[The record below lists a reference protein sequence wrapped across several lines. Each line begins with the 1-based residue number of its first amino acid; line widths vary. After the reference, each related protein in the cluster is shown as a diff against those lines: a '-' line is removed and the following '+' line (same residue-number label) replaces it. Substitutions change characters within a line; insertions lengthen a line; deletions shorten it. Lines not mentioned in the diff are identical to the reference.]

1 MIKVQQFFMKYKRYI
16 LLINTVLLL
25 FAEVSKLL
33 LHMDIPYQVL
43 MFIVGTI
50 GVIPIALT
58 AISSLRVRLVSIDVL
73 VSLAV
78 IGAFMTEPLRKK
90 TSISSILVKRFLLK
104 PVIKFQWTVRLF
116 PASVTLMRQA

>member
-43 MFIVGTI
+43 M
-50 GVIPIALT
+50 
-58 AISSLRVRLVSIDVL
+58 
-73 VSLAV
+73 
-78 IGAFMTEPLRKK
+78 
-90 TSISSILVKRFLLK
+90 LL
-104 PVIKFQWTVRLF
+104 
-116 PASVTLMRQA
+116 

>member
-58 AISSLRVRLVSIDVL
+58 ASSSLRVRLVSIDVL

-78 IGAFMTEPLRKK
+78 IGAFIGRDNSKENA
-90 TSISSILVKRFLLK
+90 VGRFRFNSNGAQDR
-104 PVIKFQWTVRLF
+104 VSCSR
-116 PASVTLMRQA
+116 

>member
-78 IGAFMTEPLRKK
+78 IGAFIIGEFNEDARRCVGRDNSKENA
-90 TSISSILVKRFLLK
+90 VGRFRFNSNGAQDR
-104 PVIKFQWTVRLF
+104 VSCSR
-116 PASVTLMRQA
+116 